1 MPKVFIFC
9 HGLSGHCNYLWFK
22 IIRNSLEE
30 KGIKTVSETFPKA
43 DDPRYPEW
51 SVVLDKMLSEN
62 FEGNEIMLAYI
73 EKMKDILFILI
84 VTAAYSVIAH
94 FVGSNGDL
102 AAGSIGALVLVAI
115 TVIGIVLSW
124 LPGLKMLPMVFWVS
138 IVAVVVSMPQFPLSD
153 WILAQTKNVGF
164 LSITTPIL
172 AYGGL
177 CLGKDLQAFKALS
190 WRIVP
195 VALAVAA
202 GSFICATAL
211 AEIMLHLEG
220 IF

>member
-1 MPKVFIFC
+1 
-9 HGLSGHCNYLWFK
+9 
-22 IIRNSLEE
+22 
-30 KGIKTVSETFPKA
+30 
-43 DDPRYPEW
+43 
-51 SVVLDKMLSEN
+51 
-62 FEGNEIMLAYI
+62 MLAYI
-73 EKMKDILFILI
+73 EKTKDILFILI

-94 FVGSNGDL
+94 VVGSNGEIV
-102 AAGSIGALVLVAI
+102 AGSIGGLVLVLI
-115 TVIGIVLSW
+115 TVIGVIISW
-124 LPGLKMLPMVFWVS
+124 LPGFRKLPMVFWVS
-138 IVAVVVSMPQFPLSD
+138 IVAVVDSMPQFPISD

-177 CLGKDLQAFKALS
+177 CLGKDLAAFKQLS

-202 GSFICATAL
+202 GSFLCATAL

>member
-1 MPKVFIFC
+1 
-9 HGLSGHCNYLWFK
+9 
-22 IIRNSLEE
+22 
-30 KGIKTVSETFPKA
+30 
-43 DDPRYPEW
+43 
-51 SVVLDKMLSEN
+51 
-62 FEGNEIMLAYI
+62 MLAYI

-94 FVGSNGDL
+94 VVGSNSEIV
-102 AAGSIGALVLVAI
+102 AGSIGGLVLVLI
-115 TVIGIVLSW
+115 TVIGVIISW
-124 LPGLKMLPMVFWVS
+124 LPGFRKLPMVFWVS
-138 IVAVVVSMPQFPLSD
+138 IVAVVVSMPQFPISD

-177 CLGKDLQAFKALS
+177 CLGKDLAAFKQLS

-195 VALAVAA
+195 VALAVAG
-202 GSFICATAL
+202 GSFLCATAL

>member
-1 MPKVFIFC
+1 
-9 HGLSGHCNYLWFK
+9 
-22 IIRNSLEE
+22 
-30 KGIKTVSETFPKA
+30 
-43 DDPRYPEW
+43 
-51 SVVLDKMLSEN
+51 MLT
-62 FEGNEIMLAYI
+62 YI
-73 EKMKDILFILI
+73 EKMKDMLFILV

-94 FVGSNGDL
+94 TVGSNGDI

-115 TVIGIVLSW
+115 TVVGIVISW
-124 LPGLKMLPMVFWVS
+124 LPGFRKLPMVFWVS
-138 IVAVVVSMPQFPLSD
+138 IVAVVVSMPQFPISD

-177 CLGKDLQAFKALS
+177 CLGKDLQAFKQLS

>member
-1 MPKVFIFC
+1 
-9 HGLSGHCNYLWFK
+9 
-22 IIRNSLEE
+22 
-30 KGIKTVSETFPKA
+30 
-43 DDPRYPEW
+43 
-51 SVVLDKMLSEN
+51 
-62 FEGNEIMLAYI
+62 MLAYL
-73 EKMKDILFILI
+73 EKMKDILFILV

-94 FVGSNGDL
+94 TVGSNGDL
-102 AAGSIGALVLVAI
+102 AAGSIGALVLVVI
-115 TVIGIVLSW
+115 TVIGIVISW
-124 LPGLKMLPMVFWVS
+124 LPGFKMLP
-138 IVAVVVSMPQFPLSD
+138 MPQFPLSD

-177 CLGKDLQAFKALS
+177 CLGKDLQAFKQLS

-211 AEIMLHLEG
+211 AELMLHLEG